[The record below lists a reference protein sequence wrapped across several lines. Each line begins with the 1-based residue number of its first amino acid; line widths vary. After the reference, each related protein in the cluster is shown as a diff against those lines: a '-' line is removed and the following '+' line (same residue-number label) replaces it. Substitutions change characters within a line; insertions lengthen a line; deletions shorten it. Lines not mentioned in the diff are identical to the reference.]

1 MEELNT
7 DRIKDITRTYN
18 ESMNQVTIEEEDED
32 AYSDQILETKPDP
45 HTPQSQSADNDK
57 PNKRN
62 LRSSLGMNNV
72 RDSNGANKKK
82 KHVATSNKYIVQL
95 YYPELAF
102 IVFKVKNARNWYT
115 CKMGGFRADSVRP
128 GLRSVE
134 LFDRQLAT
142 DGFSSLLLH
151 IQILQ

>member
-1 MEELNT
+1 
-7 DRIKDITRTYN
+7 
-18 ESMNQVTIEEEDED
+18 MNQVTIEEEDED
-32 AYSDQILETKPDP
+32 EDEDSDHILETKPDP
-45 HTPQSQSADNDK
+45 QTPHSQSADEDK
-57 PNKRN
+57 PNRRN
-62 LRSSLGMNNV
+62 LRSSLGI
-72 RDSNGANKKK
+72 SNTKDNTGANQKK
-82 KHVATSNKYIVQL
+82 KHVVTSNKYIVQL